1 MPVLGEWADLGASAD
16 APADLTE
23 APPEVVSQ
31 VARAVSARCGVKLP
45 AILFA
50 AGATTV
56 SAAKELLD
64 GLTPESPLRRPVCG
78 RLLPLR
84 AGGRSAVVLIGPSE
98 PSLLLMAS
106 LARGLDEALPSGV
119 AVYGVG
125 AYDPYAPGW
134 RRPPTE
140 YTARLT
146 EVIGGLPRDLPLV
159 LVAYSSA
166 GHFAHQA
173 AVALE
178 QAGRSVAV
186 VLLDTYL
193 RIGFGSVPR
202 SSRARVRHAGTGL
215 LLRLPDAVGARLI
228 LPRERRRAA
237 ARAAIGLPVTS
248 EAALLEWH
256 RSRTLT
262 WHHVT
267 SPATFPE
274 LLLTTTAS
282 QQMLGDPLLGWR
294 AVRQD
299 PAFTTA
305 HVPGNHRTLFEE
317 PHVTEVLDRI
327 TEFVVPIMS
336 GASTAVG

>member
-1 MPVLGEWADLGASAD
+1 MPVLGKWAEFGASPD
-16 APADLTE
+16 APADLIE

-31 VARAVSARCGVKLP
+31 VARAVSAHCGVKLP

-56 SAAKELLD
+56 PAAKELVE
-64 GLTPESPLRRPVCG
+64 GLTSGSPLRRPICR

-84 AGGRSAVVLIGPSE
+84 PGGRSAVVLVGPSE
-98 PSLLLMAS
+98 PSLLLMAN

-134 RRPPTE
+134 RRPATE

-146 EVIGGLPRDLPLV
+146 EVIGTLPRDLPLV

-173 AVALE
+173 AVAL
-178 QAGRSVAV
+178 QRAGRSVAV

-193 RIGFGSVPR
+193 RVGFDSVPR

-215 LLRLPDAVGARLI
+215 LLRLPDTIGSRLI

-237 ARAAIGLPVTS
+237 ARTAIGLPVTT

-305 HVPGNHRTLFEE
+305 HVPGNHRTLFEA
-317 PHVTEVLDRI
+317 PHVTDVLDRI
-327 TEFVVPIMS
+327 TEFVVPL
-336 GASTAVG
+336 VGEAPTTVR

>member
-1 MPVLGEWADLGASAD
+1 MPVLGTWADLGASPD
-16 APADLTE
+16 APGDLTE

-31 VARAVSARCGVKLP
+31 VARAVSEQCGVKLP

-56 SAAKELLD
+56 PAAKELVD
-64 GLTPESPLRRPVCG
+64 GLTSESPLRKPACQ

-84 AGGRSAVVLIGPSE
+84 PGARAAVVLIGPSE

-106 LARGLDEALPSGV
+106 LARGLDDALPSGV
-119 AVYGVG
+119 AVYGAG
-125 AYDPYAPGW
+125 AYDPYAPDW
-134 RRPPTE
+134 RRPPSE
-140 YTARLT
+140 YIARLT
-146 EVIGGLPRDLPLV
+146 AVIGSLPPALPLI

-166 GHFAHQA
+166 GHFAHQV

-178 QAGRSVAV
+178 RAGRSVAV

-193 RIGFGSVPR
+193 RTGFRSVPR
-202 SSRARVRHAGTGL
+202 STRARVRHTGTGL
-215 LLRLPDAVGARLI
+215 LLRLPDTIGARLI

-237 ARAAIGLPVTS
+237 ARAAIGLPVTT

-262 WHHVT
+262 WHHAT

-299 PAFTTA
+299 AAFTTA
-305 HVPGNHRTLFEE
+305 QVPGNHRTLFDA
-317 PHVTEVLDRI
+317 PHVTEVLGRI
-327 TEFVVPIMS
+327 TDFVLPIVS
-336 GASTAVG
+336 DAVAVR